1 MAISIKNSNVGR
13 PSKQPSKKQI
23 EYAIHS
29 TQSMRMAS
37 EYLNMS
43 YITFKKY
50 AKQYGLWNPLP
61 SSKGIRKRNS
71 TRISPYDLKKILQ
84 GENPS
89 PYRETVLLKKC
100 FKEGYLEQKCS
111 NCPCDFTHIT
121 DETYPLLLDFIDK
134 DHLNTKLENLRV
146 LCLNCVYELQTTM
159 KGWYRHRD
167 VPLVD
172 VIDNHIPR
180 DIPTKQE
187 PQDIKIEPPLE
198 VSLEHEVKEELEVEY
213 IPFEEFQ
220 KTLE

>member
-1 MAISIKNSNVGR
+1 
-13 PSKQPSKKQI
+13 
-23 EYAIHS
+23 
-29 TQSMRMAS
+29 
-37 EYLNMS
+37 MS

-50 AKQYGLWNPLP
+50 CKEYGLWNPLP

-111 NCPCDFTHIT
+111 NCPCEFTHIT
-121 DETYPLLLDFIDK
+121 DDTYPIQLDFIDK

-146 LCLNCVYELQTTM
+146 LCLNCIYELQTTM

-167 VPLVD
+167 VPLVS
-172 VIDNHIPR
+172 VIDDHIPR
-180 DIPTKQE
+180 DIHIESDENVNIQE
-187 PQDIKIEPPLE
+187 TLKVPLE
-198 VSLEHEVKEELEVEY
+198 VEVKEELEVDY

>member
-1 MAISIKNSNVGR
+1 MGISIKNSNVGR
-13 PSKQPSKKQI
+13 PSKRPTKNKIKWAI
-23 EYAIHS
+23 ES

-50 AKQYGLWNPLP
+50 CKEYGLWNPLP

-121 DETYPLLLDFIDK
+121 DDTYPLLLDFIDK
-134 DHLNTKLENLRV
+134 NHLNTKLENLRV
-146 LCLNCVYELQTTM
+146 LCLNCIYELQTTM

-167 VPLVD
+167 VPLVS
-172 VIDNHIPR
+172 VIDDHIPR
-180 DIPTKQE
+180 DIHIKNDENVNIQE
-187 PQDIKIEPPLE
+187 TLKVPLE
-198 VSLEHEVKEELEVEY
+198 VEVKEELEVDY